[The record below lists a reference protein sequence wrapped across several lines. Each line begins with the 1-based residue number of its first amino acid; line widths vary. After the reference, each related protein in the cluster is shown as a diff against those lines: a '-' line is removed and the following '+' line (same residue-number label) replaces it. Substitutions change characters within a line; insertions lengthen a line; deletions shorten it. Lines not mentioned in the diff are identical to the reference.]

1 MPIGKR
7 SSTHLEKAQNRL
19 SAIKSI
25 NSSLDLG
32 KGLSVQAYASLVE
45 KTRNRIEIY
54 NSTLSMLN
62 ADRVAMEEAEKELKE
77 LNERMLLG
85 IALEFGKDSPE
96 YEIAGGIRKSKRK
109 RPARKKT
116 TQEEQA
122 ALN

>member
-7 SSTHLEKAQNRL
+7 SSIHLEKAQNRL

-25 NSSLDLG
+25 SSSLDLG
-32 KGLSVQAYASLVE
+32 KGLSVQTYASLVE
-45 KTRNRIEIY
+45 KTRSRIETY

-109 RPARKKT
+109 RPTRKKT